1 MTLRQVDDNEY
12 VEEHGGDFEDFKPG
26 MVIRHWP
33 GRTLS
38 EADNTWLT
46 LLTMNQHPLHFDQHY
61 SAGAEYGRVLVN
73 SGITLCLV
81 GGMTVQALSARAVAN
96 LGWDKIRLKDPV
108 YVGDTLYATSRILD
122 KRLSRS
128 RPGQGIITVETT
140 GAKSTGEVVIVFERS
155 FMVRCREGG
164 NPAGD
169 RRPADANT
177 VSDDRPTQES

>member
-1 MTLRQVDDNEY
+1 MTLRRVKDNEY
-12 VEEHGGDFEDFKPG
+12 VEEHGGDFEDFEPG

-61 SAGAEYGRVLVN
+61 GANAEYGRVLVN

-96 LGWDKIRLKDPV
+96 LGWDRVRLKTPV
-108 YVGDTLYATSRILD
+108 FVGDTLYATSRILD

-140 GAKSTGEVVIVFERS
+140 GTKSTGETVIVFERS
-155 FMVRCREGG
+155 FMVRCREGIAPSG
-164 NPAGD
+164 EERPAGPD
-169 RRPADANT
+169 P
-177 VSDDRPTQES
+177 VSNGLPTPGS

>member
-1 MTLRQVDDNEY
+1 MTLRHVKDNEY
-12 VEEHGGDFEDFKPG
+12 VEEHGGDYEDFEPG
-26 MVIRHWP
+26 MVIQHWP

-61 SAGAEYGRVLVN
+61 GAGAEYGKVLVN

-96 LGWDKIRLKDPV
+96 LGWDKVRLKSPV
-108 YVGDTLYATSRILD
+108 FVGDTLYATSRILD

-140 GAKSTGEVVIVFERS
+140 GTKATGETVIVFERS
-155 FMVRCREGG
+155 FMVRCRELPDPPKGQG
-164 NPAGD
+164 PGETTAAVDGPPA
-169 RRPADANT
+169 
-177 VSDDRPTQES
+177 

>member
-1 MTLRQVDDNEY
+1 MTLRQVSDNEY
-12 VEEHGGDFEDFKPG
+12 VEEHGGDFEDFEPG

-61 SAGAEYGRVLVN
+61 SAGAEYGKVLVN

-81 GGMTVQALSARAVAN
+81 SGMTVQALSARAVAN
-96 LGWDKIRLKDPV
+96 LGWDQVRLKEPV
-108 YVGDTLYATSRILD
+108 HVGDTLYATSRILD

-140 GAKSTGEVVIVFERS
+140 GTKSGGEVVIVFERS
-155 FMVRCREGG
+155 FMVRCREGI
-164 NPAGD
+164 NPPEG
-169 RRPADANT
+169 RRPADA
-177 VSDDRPTQES
+177 VAASGDPRGQES

>member
-1 MTLRQVDDNEY
+1 MTLRHVKDNEY
-12 VEEHGGDFEDFKPG
+12 VEEHGGDYEDFEPG

-61 SAGAEYGRVLVN
+61 GAGAEYGKVLVN

-96 LGWDKIRLKDPV
+96 LGWDKVRLKSPV
-108 YVGDTLYATSRILD
+108 FVGDTLYATSRILD

-140 GAKSTGEVVIVFERS
+140 GTKATGETVIVFERS
-155 FMVRCREGG
+155 FMVRCRELPDPPEGQEPG
-164 NPAGD
+164 ETTAAVDGPPA
-169 RRPADANT
+169 
-177 VSDDRPTQES
+177 

>member
-1 MTLRQVDDNEY
+1 MTLRRVSDHEY
-12 VEEHGGDFEDFKPG
+12 VEEHGGDYEDFEPG

-61 SAGAEYGRVLVN
+61 AAGVEYGRVLVN
-73 SGITLCLV
+73 SGITLCLI

-96 LGWDKIRLKDPV
+96 LGWDKVRLKEPV
-108 YVGDTLYATSRILD
+108 FVGDTLYATSRILH

-128 RPGQGIITVETT
+128 RPGNGIVTVETT
-140 GAKSTGEVVIVFERS
+140 GTKANGEQVIVFERS
-155 FMVRCREGG
+155 FLVRCRQ
-164 NPAGD
+164 AG
-169 RRPADANT
+169 
-177 VSDDRPTQES
+177 